1 MTMTMVDAEDA
12 EDGIDA
18 LELGGMGEVVSILTV
33 RSPWC
38 GTAMN

>member
-1 MTMTMVDAEDA
+1 MTMTMVDADA

-18 LELGGMGEVVSILTV
+18 LELGGMDEVVSILIV

-38 GTAMN
+38 GAAID